1 MTSPR
6 NSLIDSAILL
16 ALIPALLYAISTAYY
31 DGYYVPLHLDA
42 DILDRNVQ
50 QSLYRGFIISFM
62 PAFYALFTYISLA
75 FVFTHYLFPGFN
87 DWLRHSQK
95 RKRQF
100 LKLKQVCLSK
110 RKDSEIERRLK
121 KHSHIVIFYF
131 AILVVLLSALVYF
144 ESKGKKEAI
153 AIFKKIENNAIQPSD
168 LITVK
173 IDDKPKQLLSLM
185 CGARNC
191 AGIDPNTKVIY
202 YFPQNGHSYQ
212 FIETST
218 NQIVSSAGKAP

>member
-1 MTSPR
+1 MTTPR

-31 DGYYVPLHLDA
+31 NGYYVPLHLDA

-50 QSLYRGFIISFM
+50 QSLYHGFIISFM
-62 PAFYALFTYISLA
+62 PALYGLLAYIFLV
-75 FVFTHYLFPGFN
+75 FVFTHHLFPGFN

-100 LKLKQVCLSK
+100 LKLKHVCLNK

-121 KHSHIVIFYF
+121 KHSYIVIFYCVIF
-131 AILVVLLSALVYF
+131 VVLISALVYF
-144 ESKGKKEAI
+144 ESRGKKEAI
-153 AIFKKIENNAIQPSD
+153 AIFRKIENNAIQPSD

-173 IDDKPKQLLSLM
+173 IDDKLMRLISLM

-202 YFPQNGHSYQ
+202 YFSQNGHSYQ
-212 FIETST
+212 LVEAST